1 VKQPLRQFDE
11 EKRRAIGEE
20 IHKLMAAGFIKEVFH
35 PEWLASPVLVR
46 KKGGKW
52 WMCVD
57 YTGLN
62 KACPKVPYPLP
73 RIDQIVD
80 STTGCETLP
89 FLDAY
94 SGYHQIRMKESD
106 QLATSFITPFGMYC
120 YITIPFG
127 LRNAGATYQRCMN
140 HVFGEHIGR
149 TVEAYVG
156 DVVVK
161 TRKASDLLSDLETT
175 FKCLKAKGVKLNPE
189 KCVFG
194 VPRGM
199 LLGFIVSERGIAAIT
214 NMGLIK
220 DLKGVQRV
228 MGCLAA
234 LGRFISRLGERG
246 LPLYRLLRKTERFTW
261 TPEAEEALG
270 NLKELLTSA
279 PILVPLATGEAL
291 LIYVAAT
298 TQLVSAAIVVERRE
312 EGHALLVQRPVYF
325 ISEVL
330 SETKIRYPQIQ
341 KLLYAVIL
349 ARRKLRHYFESHPMT
364 VVSSFPLGE
373 IIQCREASGR
383 IAKWAVEIMGETISF
398 ALSEGHQVPSPGGL
412 CG

>member
-1 VKQPLRQFDE
+1 VLVDFLRSNAEVFAWSPSDMPGIPRDVVEHSLDIQARARPVKQPLRRFDE

-35 PEWLASPVLVR
+35 LEWLANRVLVK

-52 WMCVD
+52 RMCVD

-73 RIDQIVD
+73 RIDQIMD
-80 STTGCETLP
+80 STVGCETLS

-120 YITIPFG
+120 YITMPFG

-149 TVEAYVG
+149 RV
-156 DVVVK
+156 DDIVVK
-161 TRKASDLLSDLETT
+161 TRKASDLLTDLETT

-199 LLGFIVSERGIAAIT
+199 LLGFIVSERGIEANPKKIAAIT
-214 NMGLIK
+214 NMGPIK

-228 MGCLAA
+228 MGYLAA
-234 LGRFISRLGERG
+234 LSRFISCLGERG
-246 LPLYRLLRKTERFTW
+246 LPLYCLLSKTERFTW

-270 NLKELLTSA
+270 NLKALLTSA
-279 PILVPLATGEAL
+279 PILVPPAAGEGL

-298 TQLVSAAIVVERRE
+298 TQVVSAAIVVERRE
-312 EGHALLVQRPVYF
+312 EGHALLV
-325 ISEVL
+325 
-330 SETKIRYPQIQ
+330 
-341 KLLYAVIL
+341 
-349 ARRKLRHYFESHPMT
+349 
-364 VVSSFPLGE
+364 
-373 IIQCREASGR
+373 
-383 IAKWAVEIMGETISF
+383 
-398 ALSEGHQVPSPGGL
+398 
-412 CG
+412 